1 MDSVATFCAKGQPK
15 LTILVDEYDII
26 TISKQCLC
34 VMFGFQPSYLHMSKD
49 VAYDV
54 NNKVSN
60 LMYQMPTIIA
70 QGKQWVVNFG

>member
-1 MDSVATFCAKGQPK
+1 MATFCAKRQPK
-15 LTILVDEYDII
+15 LTILIDEYDII

-34 VMFGFQPSYLHMSKD
+34 AKFGFQPGSLHISKD

-54 NNKVSN
+54 NNKVSS

-70 QGKQWVVNFG
+70 RLVQGDHNQYQK